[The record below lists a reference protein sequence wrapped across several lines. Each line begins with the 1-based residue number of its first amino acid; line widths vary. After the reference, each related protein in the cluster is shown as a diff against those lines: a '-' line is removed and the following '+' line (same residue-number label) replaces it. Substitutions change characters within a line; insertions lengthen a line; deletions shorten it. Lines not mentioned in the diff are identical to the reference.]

1 MTEDV
6 LAFGLTVTC
15 ADGTQHQNVELKT
28 TETTVTYTTPDGV
41 ELKGEAAVQ
50 MIESGNFLAPLYIIE
65 AAIQQY
71 RRQS

>member
-28 TETTVTYTTPDGV
+28 TETTVTYTTADGM
-41 ELKGEAAVQ
+41 ELKGKTAVQ

-71 RRQS
+71 RRQD